1 MCNLTGWSRFLARQL
16 SSAPLRYVHGMRGP
30 VEVGIDCG
38 VHFHAEFEIVYHPT
52 GRGVTMV
59 EGRRLEFSEGSVVIY
74 APGEPHN
81 QAMAENGEDLCVQL
95 APPKSGGGGSKG
107 TALPEGAICL
117 PRVENRALREDL
129 HLLSRGFPGL
139 NKTKQAIYDLRAT
152 AVLLE
157 LIQTACARRTHEEA
171 DPAEQHVLKAEQF
184 IRERFAK
191 IRSVEEIAAHLGVS
205 HDHLRH
211 VFKTRRGKPLVR
223 HLNEVRVERAG
234 TLLRHSGLPMKQI
247 AALCGF
253 KDEYYFSAVFKKL
266 TGSAPGDCRR
276 EG

>member
-16 SSAPLRYVHGMRGP
+16 SGAPLRYVHGMRGP
-30 VEVGIDCG
+30 VVGGTSCG

-52 GRGVTMV
+52 GRGFTTVD
-59 EGRRLEFSEGSVVIY
+59 GRRLDFSEGSVVIY
-74 APGEPHN
+74 APGEPHD
-81 QAMAENGEDLCVQL
+81 QTMAETGEDFCVQI
-95 APPKSGGGGSKG
+95 APPKGKG
-107 TALPEGAICL
+107 AALPEQAISL
-117 PRVENRALREDL
+117 PRVESRALREDL

-139 NKTKQAIYDLRAT
+139 SKTKQAIYDLRAT

-157 LIQTACARRTHEEA
+157 LIQTACARRSHEEA

-184 IRERFAK
+184 IREGFAK
-191 IRSVEEIAAHLGVS
+191 IRSVDEIAAHLGVS

-211 VFKTRRGKPLVR
+211 IFKVQRGKPLVR

-234 TLLRHSGLPMKQI
+234 TLLRHSRLPMKQI

-266 TGSAPGDCRR
+266 TGSVPGDCRR